1 MDYTLMPDKLLKEGE
16 AKSKLRFVL
25 YESEKPI
32 VKGKSR
38 LTQHMISLVT
48 QGEKIIYSDG
58 KPLEITAETVMLL
71 SSGNYLF
78 TERAENPLGV
88 KSILIFFDDEL
99 LKNAVIKSEKLSQKD
114 SPKAPYVVVA
124 KDHYIQN
131 YISTVQ
137 DLLSH
142 DIFNEKLQAAKL
154 NELLVYLYTKY
165 PEEFNN
171 FQNVSVIKTAEERVK
186 MIAEQN
192 IFNNLSVS
200 ELAFFCHM
208 SLPTFKRKF
217 QQLYHQPPA
226 KWMQQQRLI
235 AAASLLKKGSK
246 PSEIYLEVGYE
257 NHSSFSHA
265 FKDHFGQLPKDFI

>member
-1 MDYTLMPDKLLKEGE
+1 MDYTLMPDKLLKAGE
-16 AKSKLRFVL
+16 VKSKLRFVL

-78 TERAENPLGV
+78 TERAENPQGV

-99 LKNAVIKSEKLSQKD
+99 LKNAVVKSEKLSKND
-114 SPKAPYVVVA
+114 LPKSPYVVVA
-124 KDHYIQN
+124 KDNYIQN
-131 YISTVQ
+131 YIITVQ
-137 DLLSH
+137 DLLKN

-171 FQNVSVIKTAEERVK
+171 FQNAAVIKSAEETVK
-186 MIAEQN
+186 RIVEQN

-200 ELAFFCHM
+200 EQIGRAH
-208 SLPTFKRKF
+208 
-217 QQLYHQPPA
+217 
-226 KWMQQQRLI
+226 
-235 AAASLLKKGSK
+235 
-246 PSEIYLEVGYE
+246 V
-257 NHSSFSHA
+257 
-265 FKDHFGQLPKDFI
+265 